1 MTAEKQPNEHP
12 INRRAV
18 LKAMGAGAG
27 AWTLLPWLSDEGVLA
42 FAEIQQKGASPALKV
57 LSAPQFATLDALV
70 ESIIPADDRSPG
82 AREARVAEYIDL
94 LLSEADE
101 PSRQEWLLGLA
112 AFDAEAGARFGAPF
126 ARLGG
131 EQVEQLLSDLS
142 RNEAAPQRPLET
154 FFKATKDAAV
164 RGYYTSEI
172 GIHRELRYKG
182 NRILPAFVGCLTEDG
197 KDCPHCGQTAVS

>member
-27 AWTLLPWLSDEGVLA
+27 ALTLLPWLSDEGVLA
-42 FAEIQQKGASPALKV
+42 FAEIQQKGAPPALKA
-57 LSAPQFATLDALV
+57 LSASQFATLDALV

-112 AFDAEAGARFGAPF
+112 AFDAEAGTRFGAPF

-131 EQVEQLLSDLS
+131 EQVEELLSDLS
-142 RNEAAPQRPLET
+142 RNEAAPQGPLEA

-182 NRILPAFVGCLTEDG
+182 NKILPAFVGCLTEDG
-197 KDCPHCGQTAVS
+197 KDCPHCGQKAVS